1 MKEVF
6 FMRTSEERIAALH
19 SKARRLSNERAMKM
33 YGCISVLLFTLLLHV
48 FSWVSVS
55 FQTIQTNGLAGTSLF
70 GENAGAYVLVAVVS
84 FILAVC
90 ITVYCIKRR
99 TNKSE

>member
-1 MKEVF
+1 
-6 FMRTSEERIAALH
+6 MRTSEERIAALH
-19 SKARRLSNERAMKM
+19 LKVRQLSNERAMRT

-48 FSWVSVS
+48 FSRVSVS
-55 FQTIQTNGLAGTSLF
+55 FQMIETNGFTGTSLF

-99 TNKSE
+99 TNKGE

>member
-1 MKEVF
+1 
-6 FMRTSEERIAALH
+6 MRTSEERIAALH
-19 SKARRLSNERAMKM
+19 LKARQLSNERAMRT

-48 FSWVSVS
+48 FSRVSVS
-55 FQTIQTNGLAGTSLF
+55 FQMIETNGFTGTSLF

-99 TNKSE
+99 TNKGE